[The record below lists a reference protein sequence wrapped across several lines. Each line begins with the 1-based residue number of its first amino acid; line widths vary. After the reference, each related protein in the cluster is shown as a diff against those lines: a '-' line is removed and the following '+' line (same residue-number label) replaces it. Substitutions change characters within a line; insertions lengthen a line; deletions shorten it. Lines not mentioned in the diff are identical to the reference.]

1 MDLYLKKHFMRKRKS
16 LSSEWQLRFL
26 NRLFRL
32 LNNGYTLN
40 EALEVIK
47 WDKAMASTAE
57 RIIVHLKNG
66 WPFDEALGKEQF
78 DDSLTSYLYF
88 SRANGNLKGS
98 IEKAILLYKQRFK
111 YIKKFQQ
118 TVRYPLILLVVFL
131 ILIFFIKQAVLPSFA
146 ELFFAGGHASSSIS
160 VSLFVFDL
168 IIQCFLASVLLVIVT
183 AILWKYI
190 KHQLEIAQQIAI
202 YRKIPFYR
210 QYKQMKTS
218 FYFATHVSSLL
229 KTGVSMK
236 DILHMLSAQNRLPIL
251 SHYAKQMID
260 ELSKGMHI
268 THLLTQLDFLD
279 KQLSN
284 IFQKNTD
291 VGELQK
297 DLTMFAD
304 FLTEELSRKIKKS
317 ITMMQPV
324 FFIILAGFIITIYIM
339 LMWPM
344 FQLIKTI

>member
-1 MDLYLKKHFMRKRKS
+1 
-16 LSSEWQLRFL
+16 
-26 NRLFRL
+26 
-32 LNNGYTLN
+32 
-40 EALEVIK
+40 
-47 WDKAMASTAE
+47 
-57 RIIVHLKNG
+57 
-66 WPFDEALGKEQF
+66 
-78 DDSLTSYLYF
+78 
-88 SRANGNLKGS
+88 
-98 IEKAILLYKQRFK
+98 
-111 YIKKFQQ
+111 
-118 TVRYPLILLVVFL
+118 
-131 ILIFFIKQAVLPSFA
+131 
-146 ELFFAGGHASSSIS
+146 
-160 VSLFVFDL
+160 
-168 IIQCFLASVLLVIVT
+168 
-183 AILWKYI
+183 
-190 KHQLEIAQQIAI
+190 
-202 YRKIPFYR
+202 
-210 QYKQMKTS
+210 
-218 FYFATHVSSLL
+218 
-229 KTGVSMK
+229 
-236 DILHMLSAQNRLPIL
+236 MLSAQNRLPIL